1 MKKVFSIYKQI
12 LYEVDNLYKN
22 CINRNSSV
30 GKINKLFLLLTCITL
45 QVFVYGQSKT
55 GSWGDQGNG
64 TYINPVLNADYSDP
78 DAIRVG
84 EKYYMV
90 CSEFHFMGIPVL
102 ESEDMVNW
110 KIVGKVYDNID
121 FPGYSTNEQYGKGS
135 WAPTIRFHNNKF
147 WVYFCTPGE
156 GLFMSLSE
164 KPEGPWEPLVLVKG
178 IPGWEDPCPFW
189 DDNGT
194 AYLGHSKVGAGPII
208 IHKLSAD
215 GKQLLDDG
223 VTVYTGPVAEGT
235 KIHKINGYYYLSI
248 PEGGVGEGWQTIL
261 RSKNIFGPYEKKV
274 VLEKGSTKINGPH
287 QGSLVDTPQGEW
299 WFYHFQENGAMG
311 RVVHL
316 QPVFW
321 QNDWPV
327 IGVDIDRNGIGEPVY
342 VWKKPDI
349 SGNHAISAPQTDDNF
364 STTQLGLQWQWNHN
378 PDNASWSLTEK
389 AGSLNLKAL
398 KAENFLK
405 ARNTIT
411 QKVMGTTGEAV
422 TELDFNSIAEGQK
435 AGLCNIGGKNN
446 SLVGVKMQDGQ
457 IYIFFEKNKTISG
470 EKIIKAKKIYLKL
483 QLDIINNKNQFF
495 YSLDNKTFTP
505 VGENFTTSAG
515 NWKGTRIGL
524 FSYNELDNAGTASF
538 NWFTYNYDGPK
549 EM

>member
-1 MKKVFSIYKQI
+1 M
-12 LYEVDNLYKN
+12 D
-22 CINRNSSV
+22 
-30 GKINKLFLLLTCITL
+30 
-45 QVFVYGQSKT
+45 
-55 GSWGDQGNG
+55 
-64 TYINPVLNADYSDP
+64 
-78 DAIRVG
+78 
-84 EKYYMV
+84 
-90 CSEFHFMGIPVL
+90 IPVL

-156 GLFMSLSE
+156 GLFMSSSE

-208 IHKLSAD
+208 IHKLSTD

-321 QNDWPV
+321 QN
-327 IGVDIDRNGIGEPVY
+327 G
-342 VWKKPDI
+342 
-349 SGNHAISAPQTDDNF
+349 
-364 STTQLGLQWQWNHN
+364 
-378 PDNASWSLTEK
+378 
-389 AGSLNLKAL
+389 
-398 KAENFLK
+398 
-405 ARNTIT
+405 
-411 QKVMGTTGEAV
+411 
-422 TELDFNSIAEGQK
+422 
-435 AGLCNIGGKNN
+435 
-446 SLVGVKMQDGQ
+446 
-457 IYIFFEKNKTISG
+457 
-470 EKIIKAKKIYLKL
+470 
-483 QLDIINNKNQFF
+483 
-495 YSLDNKTFTP
+495 
-505 VGENFTTSAG
+505 
-515 NWKGTRIGL
+515 
-524 FSYNELDNAGTASF
+524 
-538 NWFTYNYDGPK
+538 
-549 EM
+549 